1 MVHDQRWMYL
11 RSKSEW
17 ETLTEQKDGH
27 EFLGGEPELLEGKMS
42 RRRPRGPREGQE
54 NGGKGRVKRGRRNGG
69 MTVTEKSNRQRKQ
82 SMTEGRNENQS

>member
-27 EFLGGEPELLEGKMS
+27 EFLGGEPGLLEGKMS

-54 NGGKGRVKRGRRNGG
+54 NGGKGGVKRGR
-69 MTVTEKSNRQRKQ
+69 EKWRDDSNRKKV
-82 SMTEGRNENQS
+82 TGKENKV